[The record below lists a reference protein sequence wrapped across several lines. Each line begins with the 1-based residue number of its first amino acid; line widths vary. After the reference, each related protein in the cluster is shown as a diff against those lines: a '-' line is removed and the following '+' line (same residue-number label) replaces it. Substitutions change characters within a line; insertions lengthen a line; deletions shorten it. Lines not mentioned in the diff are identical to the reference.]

1 MNREQPVSLAVVEA
15 VAEREGIPAEKLEP
29 PLHDAIQT
37 DALDALFDPVDS
49 DRLPASL
56 EFTYNGY
63 VVSVEGSGGVS
74 LEAVDGKDAN
84 RTDPRPND
92 VPYC

>member
-15 VAEREGIPAEKLEP
+15 VADREGIPPEELEP

-63 VVSVEGSGGVS
+63 VVSVEGSGEVS
-74 LEAVDGKDAN
+74 LEVAENEDAS
-84 RTDPRPND
+84 RVDPRPND
-92 VPYC
+92 VSYC